1 MANFFT
7 GSPGGFKQVPR
18 YGEQQQ
24 QLLSDVLKQLSPALA
39 QQQFGG
45 QGFAPIAQQ
54 ARRGFA
60 QSTVPSIAERFT
72 AMNGQGS
79 SGFNQALGQAGAGL
93 ESNLAAQQGQF
104 NQQSLQSLLSLLSL
118 GLAPQFDTAYRPPEQ
133 GFLGGLG
140 GTLSMGLGQGLGRT
154 GLLSLLGLLL

>member
-7 GSPGGFKQVPR
+7 GSPEGFQQIPR
-18 YGEQQQ
+18 GTPQQQ
-24 QLLSDVLKQLSPALA
+24 ELMSNLLQQLAPMINNQQL
-39 QQQFGG
+39 GG

-79 SGFNQALGQAGAGL
+79 SGFSQALGQAGAGL
-93 ESNLAAQQGQF
+93 ESNLAAQQSQF
-104 NQQSLQSLLSLLSL
+104 DQQSLQSLLSLLSL

-140 GTLSMGLGQGLGRT
+140 STLGMGLGQGIGRT
-154 GLLSLLGLLL
+154 GLSSLLGLLL